1 MNISM
6 QIDATLEHSIAL
18 AEHPNGPPLLSSA
31 VRYAVLPGGARVRPQ
46 LCMAVAAACEPDAE
60 LGDALA
66 AASAIEMLHC
76 ASLVHDDMPCFD
88 DADTRRGKPSV
99 HAKFGEPLALL
110 VGDALIVMSFDMIA
124 REVSTDHLRE
134 LVLVLTESTAPPHG
148 ITAGQAWESES
159 DINLQAYHNAKTA
172 ALFVAAARAG
182 AAAVGHADG
191 PWREL
196 GRRLGEAY
204 QIADDLRDVLLSP
217 DELGKPARQDGR
229 HGRPSAVDSFGVEET
244 FQRLTDAIEATAAS
258 IPSCAGEQALRQLIY
273 AQAKRLAPESLVQ
286 QVA

>member
-18 AEHPNGPPLLSSA
+18 AEHPNGPPLLASA
-31 VRYAVLPGGARVRPQ
+31 IRHAILPGGARVRPQ
-46 LCMAVAAACEPDAE
+46 LCMAVASACEPQAD

-110 VGDALIVMSFDMIA
+110 VGDALIVMSFELMA
-124 REVSTDHLRE
+124 REASAEYLRD
-134 LVLVLTESTAPPHG
+134 LVLILTESTAPPHG
-148 ITAGQAWESES
+148 ITAGQAWESET

-172 ALFVAAARAG
+172 ALFVAA
-182 AAAVGHADG
+182 
-191 PWREL
+191 
-196 GRRLGEAY
+196 
-204 QIADDLRDVLLSP
+204 
-217 DELGKPARQDGR
+217 
-229 HGRPSAVDSFGVEET
+229 
-244 FQRLTDAIEATAAS
+244 
-258 IPSCAGEQALRQLIY
+258 
-273 AQAKRLAPESLVQ
+273 
-286 QVA
+286 